1 MPSELERISD
11 SIREVGDSSGRPQT
25 VTRQAADNAKALA
38 ATLAGSSNR
47 SAASAGAALQ
57 AAHGHAS
64 RASGELATFGSDA
77 KAFADR
83 LASGGTG
90 SGMSS
95 SSETAIDQSGS
106 TAPTKSTPSTSSL
119 SDYGLTSVPLDQVDF
134 SDNPI
139 LDDYTGG
146 GLTKADYRWAVETW
160 AQVVGPGHQRGM
172 GRDEFA
178 AWDIAHGAMP
188 PRSTARV
195 FDLFL
200 GSNRIK
206 ISRRLDGSF
215 DVIGGRH
222 RIEVARE
229 LGITDL
235 PAEVH
240 G

>member
-1 MPSELERISD
+1 MPSELERIAD
-11 SIREVGDSSGRPQT
+11 AVREVGDSSGQHQAI
-25 VTRQAADNAKALA
+25 TRQAADIARALA
-38 ATLAGSSNR
+38 SALAGADNR
-47 SAASAGAALQ
+47 SATSAATALQ
-57 AAHGHAS
+57 TAQRHAARAAS
-64 RASGELATFGSDA
+64 ELTVFGSDA

-83 LASGGTG
+83 LASGSPG
-90 SGMSS
+90 SRASS
-95 SSETAIDQSGS
+95 SSPSSMDQDIS
-106 TAPTKSTPSTSSL
+106 TASIGYAPSTSRL
-119 SDYGLTSVPLDQVDF
+119 SDCGLTSVSLDQVDF

-139 LDDYTGG
+139 LDGFTSG

-160 AQVVGPGHQRGM
+160 AQVVGPGHERGM

-178 AWDIAHGAMP
+178 AWDTAHGATP
-188 PRSTARV
+188 PRSTAEV

-200 GSNRIK
+200 RDDRIR
-206 ISRRLDGSF
+206 ISRRPDGTF

-229 LGITDL
+229 LGITHL